1 MHRSLCCATILLCV
15 HETLLRLHKLA
26 IPFTFADF
34 CWITSQCL
42 CFCFYFLLCCC
53 ALLCFVSFFFL
64 ICLFAVASADIGMGY
79 CLRSLSLLTK
89 FENCQRSTYCTQNE
103 DRAMENSY
111 CHSRQER
118 IENPIKHRRRRQKKF
133 VQINTTPTIQNNA
146 YPASAHQL

>member
-53 ALLCFVSFFFL
+53 ALLCFVSFFFSY
-64 ICLFAVASADIGMGY
+64 LFVCRSISRYRNGILSALAFIANEI
-79 CLRSLSLLTK
+79 RKLSTLNILHS
-89 FENCQRSTYCTQNE
+89 ECW
-103 DRAMENSY
+103 RAMENSY